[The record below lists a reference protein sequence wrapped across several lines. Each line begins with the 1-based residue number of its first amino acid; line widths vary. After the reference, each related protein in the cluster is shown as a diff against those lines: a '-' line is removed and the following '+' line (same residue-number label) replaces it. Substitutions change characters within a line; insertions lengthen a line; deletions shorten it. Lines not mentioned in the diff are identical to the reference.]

1 VTTGTR
7 RVSARRGLGWGALV
21 LAFKVGIVGM
31 TSARVAAAARAVRPA
46 MLTAMKE
53 TMSDVWRRA
62 TKKVSGDVLKVRSG
76 HLRRS
81 LGPPRVGETASGVAG
96 TLGARAIYAR
106 IHEEGGTIPP
116 HIVRPRFAK
125 ALRFL
130 GKDGRLVFARSARI
144 PAIRIRPRPFLRP
157 SFEEAMPTARTR
169 FIQAILQG
177 FNET

>member
-1 VTTGTR
+1 M
-7 RVSARRGLGWGALV
+7 

-46 MLTAMKE
+46 MLQAMRD
-53 TMSDVWRRA
+53 TMGDVWRRA

-81 LGPPRVGETASGVAG
+81 LGPPRAEETAAGVAG
-96 TLGARAIYAR
+96 TLGARAVYAR

-130 GKDGRLVFARSARI
+130 GRDGRVVFARSVRI

-157 SFEEAMPTARTR
+157 SFDEAVPTARTR
-169 FIQAILQG
+169 FLRAIQMA
-177 FNET
+177 FNEGS